1 LYVLE
6 LLDKLDEAARDAGE
20 AAAPSL
26 EGASGSTGWRHASVE
41 DYGRAM
47 RSALKELVWSDS
59 DEYER
64 GREEHVKLI
73 KELVRLRQEQD
84 KRTADF
90 HLEHELAAERFKFR
104 R

>member
-1 LYVLE
+1 
-6 LLDKLDEAARDAGE
+6 
-20 AAAPSL
+20 
-26 EGASGSTGWRHASVE
+26 
-41 DYGRAM
+41 M

-73 KELVRLRQEQD
+73 KELARLRQEHD